1 MKRSVSY
8 VLDFCERSFYKKD
21 SYKKLFF
28 AGIMFLS
35 SAPSLSYGSALFER
49 LRATPHHQADTTWT
63 VVGAGPAGIAVVGM
77 LLDVGV
83 DEKAITWVDPEFN
96 VGRMGKYYYNVPGNA
111 LAENY
116 ITFVNECQTFKEYS
130 SESVDYLRNYYPY
143 EACVLRIVIDALQD
157 ITDHLKTR
165 VACHAATMEKLS
177 FEQGEW
183 LITLGARDS
192 ESATH
197 TFSSHNVVLA
207 TGAHPKVLDYPCSAT
222 TLSLDMVLDKNK
234 LKDELQET
242 DTVALV
248 GGSHSAI
255 LVLKY
260 LYELQAKRIMNF
272 YWHPISYAYD
282 MGEGNIP
289 DYNGLKGDVAD
300 WAFEVLE
307 KKHPETIMRV
317 KNTELARTSWLPL
330 CNKIIYA
337 IGYERNEIP
346 CPGIKPE
353 DLVYNDVTGA
363 VSAEVVP
370 AGGAV
375 PGTAVPSSVLSGDVT
390 GAESAENLVAPRL
403 FGIGIAFP
411 EKIIDPWGKEQHT
424 IGMIDFLEYAQRIVP
439 EWVAANQA
447 GSKSKHLHVFH
458 SVFDIYLV
466 RV

>member
-8 VLDFCERSFYKKD
+8 IIDFYESCFYKKV
-21 SYKKLFF
+21 SYKKNSYKELFF
-28 AGIMFLS
+28 ASFMLLLC
-35 SAPSLSYGSALFER
+35 APCLSYGSALFER
-49 LRATPHHQADTTWT
+49 LRATPDHQADTTWT

-111 LAENY
+111 LAQNY
-116 ITFVNECQTFKEYS
+116 ITFVNECQTFKSYS

-157 ITDHLKTR
+157 ISDYLKTR
-165 VACHAATMEKLS
+165 VVCHAATMEKLT

-183 LITLGARDS
+183 LITLGAGLS
-192 ESATH
+192 
-197 TFSSHNVVLA
+197 FSSHNVVLA
-207 TGAHPKVLDYPCSAT
+207 TGAHPKVLDYPSSAT
-222 TLSLDMVLDKNK
+222 TLSLDTVLDKNK
-234 LKDELQET
+234 LKDELEEH
-242 DTVALV
+242 DTIALV

-260 LYELQAKRIMNF
+260 LYELHAKRVMNF

-282 MGEGNIP
+282 MGEGNTP

-307 KKHPETIMRV
+307 KKNPETIMRV
-317 KNTELARTSWLPL
+317 KNTELARTAWLPL

-346 CPGIKPE
+346 CPDIKPE
-353 DLVYNDVTGA
+353 ELVYNDVTGE
-363 VSAEVVP
+363 VSS
-370 AGGAV
+370 GAA
-375 PGTAVPSSVLSGDVT
+375 PGTAVSSSELSGDVV
-390 GAESAENLVAPRL
+390 GAENTKNLVAPRL

-439 EWVAANQA
+439 EWVSAATSQVN
-447 GSKSKHLHVFH
+447 KSKHLHAFH